1 MYTISLLFTILYIIH
16 QIYSIPIL
24 NEPLLSKQDTIQ
36 QEVQTFYENIID
48 EVISYHSEAFLY
60 SLYYDED
67 IKNNLLKINNDQH
80 EKCLNNIPH
89 YIGMLLYDKH
99 FETYKNIGLFIEKE
113 IVWKKEKDQHEWSKE
128 IQQTVLYLFKQY
140 MNPMNFIIN
149 VSTLLST
156 CKYNNND
163 NKDIDNDSL
172 TFIRQNELS
181 SSSSFSFIDKIH
193 LYPLEQEIIQFM
205 NDMYDDLKE
214 EMNYRTNDSL
224 YLILSNI
231 LQDDSI

>member
-1 MYTISLLFTILYIIH
+1 MYSISLLFTILYIIH
-16 QIYSIPIL
+16 QVYSIPIL
-24 NEPLLSKQDTIQ
+24 NEPSLSKQEAIQ
-36 QEVQTFYENIID
+36 QEVQSFYENIID
-48 EVISYHSEAFLY
+48 EVISYHSEALLY

-67 IKNNLLKINNDQH
+67 IKNNLLKTNNDQH

-99 FETYKNIGLFIEKE
+99 FETYKNIGMFIEKE

-140 MNPMNFIIN
+140 MNPTDFMIH

-156 CKYNNND
+156 CKNND
-163 NKDIDNDSL
+163 NDNNFIDNDPL
-172 TFIRQNELS
+172 AFIRQSELS
-181 SSSSFSFIDKIH
+181 SGFSYVDKIH

-224 YLILSNI
+224 YLILSSI